1 MPWFKVDDKFH
12 EHPKVV
18 EARVECGWSAVG
30 VWLGAGTWCN
40 SHLTDGQVPRSW
52 VALNGAQ
59 TEAAALVKA
68 GLWVETDGGF
78 EFKDYMDYQ
87 PSKAEVV
94 AKTEARS
101 KAGSRG
107 GQAKRKQTASKTEAF
122 AKPVPVP
129 EPEPISGDLVRVSR
143 ASTTAGR
150 KRERTLQRLTTV
162 EGDIA

>member
-18 EARVECGWSAVG
+18 EARVEGGWSAVG

-40 SHLTDGQVPRSW
+40 SHLTDGQVPHSW
-52 VALNGAQ
+52 VALNDAHA
-59 TEAAALVKA
+59 EAAALVKA

-129 EPEPISGDLVRVSR
+129 EPISGDLVRVSR

-150 KRERTLQRLTTV
+150 KRERTLQRLTTI
-162 EGDIA
+162 EGELA